1 MFAVQYTLLHLQEI
15 GHSYDTTGL
24 LLAAKKNSVD
34 STKKASH
41 TIRLLHR
48 TIHIQLHVFF
58 SRQYLPFNGAG
69 DMIKAIQVYHSFRNF
84 VSQIVTSVA
93 ALRNCDF
100 SIRDKC
106 GDCTVFGGSHRP
118 MPITVCLIRT
128 MIEAVLS

>member
-15 GHSYDTTGL
+15 RLSYDTTGL
-24 LLAAKKNSVD
+24 LLAAEKNSVD

-48 TIHIQLHVFF
+48 TIHIQLHAFF
-58 SRQYLPFNGAG
+58 SRQYLPFYGAG
-69 DMIKAIQVYHSFRNF
+69 DMIQAIQVYHPFRNF

-100 SIRDKC
+100 SVTNAVI
-106 GDCTVFGGSHRP
+106 VLFSE
-118 MPITVCLIRT
+118 VRT
-128 MIEAVLS
+128 GQFQLHYV